1 MSKAR
6 IYRGK
11 IDPRVIEELER
22 LLAQIGCEEIGENTD
37 DVEDSD
43 TADEPDGNAV
53 GELDDDGSQGADE
66 EIPPAFL
73 VILEENCAA
82 DPDLDP
88 AIAAA
93 VARGERVIG
102 IWPQTGAAATVM
114 PKSFPDVGCDTVAWD
129 PIRIRPSIDGIPQHQ
144 APDGNPAKRP
154 ETPTNAC

>member
-1 MSKAR
+1 LSKAR

-37 DVEDSD
+37 EIEDPD
-43 TADEPDGNAV
+43 TADEPDGSAV
-53 GELDDDGSQGADE
+53 GELGDDAAQGADE
-66 EIPPAFL
+66 EIAPAFL

-88 AIAAA
+88 AIVAA

-102 IWPQTGAAATVM
+102 IWPQAGAAATVM

-129 PIRIRPSIDGIPQHQ
+129 PIRIRPSIDGVPQHQ
-144 APDGNPAKRP
+144 APDGGPAKRP
-154 ETPTNAC
+154 ETPTNVC